1 MTAALTRI
9 IGLFSILALL
19 TGVAFAQSSQTLEVQ
34 ASTATQQL
42 LLDAESRLASNDSA
56 GAYALLSPREA
67 ELAGNTYFDY
77 LLGVAALDTGRFS
90 EAIFSLQRALAVE
103 PRFSGARMELA
114 RAHFEA
120 GDFDQAR
127 PLFVGLLDEN
137 PPPGVRNVVN
147 QYINAIDATPST
159 PRSRFTP
166 YVELT
171 AGHDSNANGSTD
183 NQQFL
188 GFTLSPFNVET
199 ASSFGEIGAGFNWS
213 VPSSISSAWYLSM
226 RASHRHNP
234 DATFVDPSVLSAMS
248 GFSWRK
254 GSFFGHAGVDGYWAL
269 RDGDDNGAYGGLDVL
284 LGSSVSEHWDLSL
297 GLRGGAM
304 RYTDFIKVL
313 DVDRVM
319 YTLGASY
326 RFSSLAKLSFEA
338 VGGQDSEKQPGSPY
352 GNSKAGGRIVLSAPL
367 GNNYLFMSIGS
378 LTSDY
383 DGLFFGVP
391 REDKQLSSILQ
402 VEFRDVFTE
411 GLSLIPRVRY
421 VDNDSDVALYKY
433 DRTEFGLMIR
443 WMPQ

>member
-1 MTAALTRI
+1 MLAALTRI
-9 IGLFSILALL
+9 IGLFSILVLL

-34 ASTATQQL
+34 ANAATQQL
-42 LLDAESRLASNDSA
+42 LRDAESRLARNDSA

-67 ELAGNTYFDY
+67 ELAGNSYYDY
-77 LLGVAALDTGRFS
+77 LLGVAALDTGRYS

-120 GDFDQAR
+120 GDNKQAR
-127 PLFVGLLDEN
+127 PLFVALLGEN
-137 PPPGVRNVVN
+137 PPPGVRDVVN
-147 QYINAIDATPST
+147 QYINAIDAKPSA

-166 YVELT
+166 HVELT
-171 AGHDSNANGSTD
+171 AGHDSNANGSTA

-199 ASSFGEIGAGFNWS
+199 ASSFGEIGAGFNWT
-213 VPSSISSAWYLSM
+213 VPSSASVAWYLSM

-234 DATFVDPSVLSAMS
+234 DASFVDPSVLSAVS

-254 GSFFGHAGVDGYWAL
+254 GAFFGRVGVDGYWAL
-269 RDGDDNGAYGGLDVL
+269 RDGDDNEAYGGLDVL
-284 LGSSVSEHWDLSL
+284 LGSSVSDNWDLSL

-304 RYTDFIKVL
+304 RYTDFIEVL

-319 YTLGASY
+319 YTIGASY

-338 VGGQDSEKQPGSPY
+338 VGGQDTEKQAGSPY
-352 GNSKAGGRIVLSAPL
+352 GNSKAGGRMVLSAPL
-367 GNNYLFMSIGS
+367 GNNHLFMSVGS

-391 REDKQLSSILQ
+391 RKDTQLSSILQ
-402 VEFRDVFTE
+402 IEFRDLFTD
-411 GLSLIPRVRY
+411 GLSLIPRLRY
-421 VDNDSDVALYKY
+421 VDNDSDVPLYKY
-433 DRTEFGLMIR
+433 DRTEFGLMLR

>member
-1 MTAALTRI
+1 MLAAITRI
-9 IGLFSILALL
+9 IGLFSILTLL
-19 TGVAFAQSSQTLEVQ
+19 TGVSFAQSSQTLEVQ
-34 ASTATQQL
+34 ATAAIQQL
-42 LLDAESRLASNDSA
+42 LRDAESRLASNDSA

-67 ELAGNTYFDY
+67 ELAGNSYYDY
-77 LLGVAALDTGRFS
+77 LLGVAALDAGRYS

-120 GDFDQAR
+120 GDNNQAR
-127 PLFVGLLDEN
+127 PLFVALLNEN
-137 PPPGVRNVVN
+137 PPPGVRDVVN
-147 QYINAIDATPST
+147 QYIDAIDAKPRTPQ
-159 PRSRFTP
+159 SRFTP
-166 YVELT
+166 YLELT

-188 GFTLSPFNVET
+188 GFTLSPLNIET

-213 VPSSISSAWYLSM
+213 VPSSVSAAWYLSM
-226 RASHRHNP
+226 RASYRHNP
-234 DATFVDPSVLSAMS
+234 DASFVDPSVLSAVS
-248 GFSWRK
+248 GFTWRS
-254 GSFFGHAGVDGYWAL
+254 GSFFGRAGVDGYWAL
-269 RDGDDNGAYGGLDVL
+269 RDGESNEAYGGLDVL
-284 LGSSVSEHWDLSL
+284 LGNSVNEHWDLTL

-304 RYTDFIKVL
+304 RYDDFIKVL
-313 DVDRVM
+313 DVDRVL

-338 VGGQDSEKQPGSPY
+338 VGGQDSEKQAGSPY
-352 GNSKAGGRIVLSAPL
+352 GNSKAGGRMMLSAPL
-367 GNNYLFMSIGS
+367 GNNHLFMSIGS

-391 REDKQLSSILQ
+391 REDTQLSSILQ
-402 VEFRDVFTE
+402 IEFRDLFTE

-421 VDNDSDVALYKY
+421 VDNDSDVPLYKY
-433 DRTEFGLMIR
+433 DRTEFGLMLR